1 MATASRYQ
9 GDSPRQ
15 RGRGVDPFSYAQ
27 GIRTPAA
34 PQVPLPPSP
43 AGSAPPGPPTLYE
56 PKTTPGEQRMKGGA
70 KIAMSLAD
78 MLNNWSDKVY
88 KQEAMT
94 VKKNAYESGLA
105 YGQQAEG
112 DIELRGGVTVY
123 DQAFNK
129 GARLAYQSAVQLD
142 MREAITKYEIEHP
155 ADTNL
160 FDAKASSYRDSIL
173 GEITDPETLA
183 FATNKVAE
191 YTLDSRTR
199 ILKAETAEDRA
210 QQLSTVQE
218 NLDAANRDVGLAI
231 EMGDDAMA
239 LNRAALRETIILR
252 AVDAD
257 LIKESKAPELI
268 NKMRED
274 DAVAIWVR
282 DYRKELEAGKGDEA
296 YEAFIERGL
305 SEQKYPKREV
315 FDEES
320 DLYQKIDQPDTTNPI
335 LKDGMTADLHER
347 IRKEL
352 WAERGRFNTLQAQD
366 NAVATAAL
374 KVEQKQLGIQIDDTV
389 NALDRGS
396 VPPNINEV
404 EQRLAAMEELDPIAW
419 IGWADKLGDARAR
432 HDAITEF
439 KKLPLVGADK
449 TQLSVLTE
457 ARGRTD
463 LTNDQEILLD
473 KMQSVYDATWSDIR
487 NGDGLLRAV
496 EDGVVKD
503 EDLGELRPGFSALE
517 MTNFL
522 ADRDMAAMMAEMHY
536 GVPYIDRLPSD
547 EIAVVADM
555 WAMTSSSD
563 EKARLLFTVVNGLQE
578 NALPLLE
585 KLDKA
590 NAVSLG
596 VAGSLVLEGGSGP
609 ELARQIIK
617 GSELVKDTTNAIN
630 PPSNQMNQAI
640 QQEIGLAFSL
650 SGPKATSAIMGA
662 VKNVYAWRAYQRQDW
677 SPEIEALVL
686 KEIVQE
692 VTGGVVEIE
701 WNEHSAF
708 NDPDYKVQVPERGM
722 DSGDMN
728 DWLESITAEDLEQM
742 GGTNSVTPEAETAE
756 RIRNGEY
763 KLHAIGGFG
772 QPVSYLLEWHSGAF
786 VTDQNEKPFRLEY
799 KTAVTVVQ

>member
-1 MATASRYQ
+1 
-9 GDSPRQ
+9 
-15 RGRGVDPFSYAQ
+15 
-27 GIRTPAA
+27 
-34 PQVPLPPSP
+34 
-43 AGSAPPGPPTLYE
+43 
-56 PKTTPGEQRMKGGA
+56 MKGGA

-88 KQEAMT
+88 KQEEMA

-160 FDAKASSYRDSIL
+160 FDTKAHSYRDSIL

-183 FATNKVAE
+183 FATNKLAE

-218 NLDAANRDVGLAI
+218 NLVAANQDVGLAI

-239 LNRAALRETIILR
+239 LNRVVLREAIIHR
-252 AVDAD
+252 AVDAG
-257 LIKESKAPELI
+257 LIKASKAPELI
-268 NKMRED
+268 QKMRED

-282 DYRKELEAGKGDEA
+282 DYRKELEAGNGDEA

-305 SEQKYPKREV
+305 SEQKYAKTKV
-315 FDEES
+315 YDDDSDAYLTKDE
-320 DLYQKIDQPDTTNPI
+320 PDITSPI

-366 NAVATAAL
+366 NAAATAAL
-374 KVEQKQLGIQIDDTV
+374 KVEKKQLGIQIDDTV

-396 VPPNINEV
+396 VPDNINEV
-404 EQRLAAMEELDPIAW
+404 EQRLAAMEKVDRVAW

-439 KKLPLVGADK
+439 KNYPLVGTGK
-449 TQLSVLTE
+449 TQQSILTE
-457 ARGRTD
+457 AKGQTD
-463 LTNDQEILLD
+463 LTGDQEILID
-473 KMQSVYDATWSDIR
+473 KMQAVYDATWSDIR

-496 EDGVVKD
+496 EDGVLHD
-503 EDLGELRPGFSALE
+503 QDLGEMRAGFSALE

-536 GVPYIDRLPSD
+536 GVPYIDRLTSD
-547 EIAVVADM
+547 ELAVVADM

-563 EKARLLFTVVNGLQE
+563 EKAQLLFTVVNGLGE

-590 NAVSLG
+590 NAASLG

-609 ELARQIIK
+609 QLAREIIK
-617 GSELVKDTTNAIN
+617 GSELVKDTKNAIN
-630 PPSNQMNQAI
+630 PPSNEINQAI
-640 QQEIGLAFSL
+640 QLEIGLAFSQ

-662 VKNVYAWRAYQRQDW
+662 VKNVYAHRAYQRQDW
-677 SPEIEALVL
+677 SQEMDVGVL
-686 KEIVQE
+686 EDIVQE
-692 VTGGVVEIE
+692 VTGGIVEIE

-742 GGTNSVTPEAETAE
+742 GGTHSVTPEDDVAA
-756 RIRNGEY
+756 RLNNGEF

-772 QPVSYLLEWHSGAF
+772 QPVRYLLEWHSGAF
-786 VTDQNEKPFRLEY
+786 VTDKNGAPFKLEY
-799 KTAVTVVQ
+799 KTAVKVVQ